1 MLPETA
7 GRGPDGNK
15 EEAGGSR
22 SYRGTGLIALG
33 AALAFGMCH
42 SVVAATLCVNPG
54 GSSGCYS
61 TIGAAVAAASMHDHI
76 KVAPGTYNE
85 DVIIGKALSL
95 IGMNPSNT
103 IIDAAG
109 KSNGVYIDGFD
120 NPGLKN
126 VLVTGFT
133 IENAN
138 FEGILLTNTSSS
150 LVYGN
155 RVINNDKSL
164 IIASDTCPGQPSFET
179 SEGDDCGEGIHLIGV
194 DHSTIANN
202 LSQGNSGGILLTD
215 ETLPTHDNLISGNTV
230 VNNPYDCG
238 ITLASH
244 PPASGTVPLGV
255 MHNTIANNDSSHN
268 GYLAPGSGAGVGI
281 FTFLPGGTV
290 SGNVVINN
298 QLTNNGL
305 PGVAFHSHGT
315 GETLNDNMI
324 VGNTISGNG
333 PDTEDAATPGPT
345 GINVFGVSPITGTI
359 VSQNVID
366 SEQLDIVVNTPIEV
380 QANLNNFLDAQFGID
395 NIGTSGSAYAPE
407 NWWGCSGGP
416 LVSACSQPGGLNVL
430 FVPWLTA
437 PF

>member
-1 MLPETA
+1 MLQRTA
-7 GRGPDGNK
+7 GRGPNRN
-15 EEAGGSR
+15 EEGAGAR
-22 SYRGTGLIALG
+22 RPYRGTGLIILCV
-33 AALAFGMCH
+33 ALAVGMCQ
-42 SVVAATLCVNPG
+42 SAVAATLCVNPG
-54 GSSGCYS
+54 GTSGCFS
-61 TIGAAVAAASMHDHI
+61 TITAAVAAASIHDNI
-76 KVAPGTYNE
+76 KVASGTYKE

-95 IGMNPSNT
+95 IGSSSSNT
-103 IIDAAG
+103 IIDATG
-109 KSNGVYIDGFD
+109 LSNGIYIDGID
-120 NPGLKN
+120 NPGLSN

-138 FEGILLTNTSSS
+138 FEGALITNTSSS

-194 DHSTIANN
+194 DHSTISNN
-202 LSQGNSGGILLTD
+202 TVQGNSGGILLTD
-215 ETLPTHDNLISGNTV
+215 ETLTTHDNLISGNTV
-230 VNNPYDCG
+230 LNNPYDCG

-244 PPASGTVPLGV
+244 PPASGPTPLGV
-255 MHNTIANNDSSHN
+255 IHNTIANNESSHN
-268 GYLAPGSGAGVGI
+268 GYLVPGAGAGVGI

-315 GETLNDNMI
+315 GESLNDNLI

-333 PDTEDAATPGPT
+333 PDTLDAVTPGPT
-345 GINVFGVSPITGTI
+345 GINVFGVSAISGTI
-359 VSQNVID
+359 ISQNIID
-366 SEQLDIVVNTPIEV
+366 SEQLDIVINTPVEV
-380 QANLNNFLDAQFGID
+380 QANLNNFLDAEFGVD
-395 NIGTSGSAYAPE
+395 NIGTAGSANAPE